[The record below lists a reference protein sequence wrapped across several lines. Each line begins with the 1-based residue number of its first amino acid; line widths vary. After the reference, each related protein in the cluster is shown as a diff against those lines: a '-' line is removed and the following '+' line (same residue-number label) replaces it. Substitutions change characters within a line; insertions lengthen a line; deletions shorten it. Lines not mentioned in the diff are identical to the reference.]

1 MAKKKKQSSPI
12 ATGGGGYHFESH
24 VQASF
29 VVLMLTGGYA
39 PCLPCWPI
47 VEIKLQGKIDG
58 YETDDIIVFTEESN
72 TKQQCKLIGQIKRS
86 IAINKSDHQFGEV
99 IQAAWSDFN
108 NPKIF
113 TQKKDVIALIT
124 GPLSAT
130 DSKNVLWL
138 LNQARRTK
146 NANDFFRDVEMAN
159 FSPSQSTQKLAII
172 QHHLKIANSNLD
184 VSRDELYCFL
194 KHFYI
199 LSYDLGNEFGVVL
212 SLLHSHISQFHEKY
226 PDWIWPIAVDTVQN
240 FNQSAGTITRSNLP
254 ESLTKAFEK
263 VPVVTI
269 PEELKATQ
277 NEPKLDWAQHLD
289 SSFLAVAILL
299 GSWQD
304 RNENDCD
311 AVSQLLGINYYEWVN
326 KAREILHSANSP
338 LSLNNGV
345 WKVVNRAQL
354 WSILGSR
361 LLDQDLENFRSIVI
375 SILKEPEPALELT
388 ADKRHTALFRGS
400 ELKYSRTLR
409 EGISEGLAI
418 LGSQSEACTYCS
430 LGKGKT
436 ISSSIV
442 QELLFDTDWI
452 SWGSLNDLLP
462 NLAESAPDTFLDAL
476 EFATQQSP
484 SPFDMLLKQES
495 DGLTGANYLTGTLWA
510 LEALAWEDSNLI
522 RICVVL
528 AELANRDPG
537 GRGGNRPSNSLLTI
551 LLPWFPQTLAPA
563 TKRKVAVEKVVDE
576 YPDIGWNLIIQL
588 IPGQHQTSSGS
599 YKPRW
604 RKTIPDDFEGTV
616 TQEEFWAQASFHA
629 DFAVDAAGRDTD
641 RLCVLI
647 DNFENFPKPA
657 FSKILEVL
665 SSQWI
670 KELSEEDR
678 LPIWK
683 HLISFTN
690 KHKRYSDAEWALPN
704 RIITPIEDI
713 ARQLAPTDPLNFYE
727 PLFSEKDFELYE
739 EDGDWEEQQSK
750 LNKRREDA
758 VVEIVER
765 HGIRGIVEFA
775 ETVSSPNLVGHFL
788 GAVVNED
795 IEQELLP
802 DLLNSTNS
810 NLKSLSSGFVW
821 RRHHLQGWGWSDNLD
836 KSKWTREQI
845 GQFLAFLPFTSA
857 TWARCT
863 EWIGEHSEE
872 YWHRAQVNPYQI
884 EGDITLAVNQL
895 IEYGRP
901 HAAIDCLNGMRH
913 AKKSINTD
921 HCVQALLAATSSSEP
936 SHAMSRYN
944 IVELIKYLQKADDIR
959 DEDLLAI
966 EWAYIPFL
974 DSHNK
979 AAPRL
984 LEKKLAN
991 DPDFFCEVIRLLY
1004 RPKHH
1009 EKPVKKISEKH
1020 QAKVINAWRL
1030 LRNWNVVPGTTH
1042 GVEFDQRLFNEWF
1055 DKVKE
1060 SCSNSGHLEIALI
1073 NIGKVLINA
1082 PADTDG
1088 LWIDKTVAKVLDGR
1102 EMQDLREGYSTG
1114 VFNSRGAHWV
1124 DPTGKPEKELADKF
1138 RAKAEEVETASFH
1151 RFAKSLRDLAD
1162 GYDEQAAQIVAR
1174 HKNREDYV

>member
-1 MAKKKKQSSPI
+1 MTKKKKQSSPI

-58 YETDDIIVFTEESN
+58 YDTDDIIVFTEESN

-86 IAINKSDHQFGEV
+86 IVITKSDHQFGEV

-113 TQKKDVIALIT
+113 TPKKDVIALIT

-146 NANDFFRDVEMAN
+146 NVSDFFRDVEEAN
-159 FSPSQSTQKLAII
+159 FSPPQCLQKLKVI
-172 QHHLKIANSNLD
+172 QHHLKVANSDRD
-184 VSRDELYCFL
+184 VSRDELYNFL

-226 PDWIWPIAVDTVQN
+226 PDWIWPTAINTVQN

-254 ESLTKAFEK
+254 NSLTKAFEK
-263 VPVVTI
+263 APVVKI
-269 PEELKATQ
+269 PEELKTTQ
-277 NEPKLDWAQHLD
+277 NEPSVDWTHHPD
-289 SSFLAVAILL
+289 STFLALAILL

-304 RNENDCD
+304 RNENDCG
-311 AVSQLLGINYYEWVN
+311 AVSQLLGISYGEWVK
-326 KAREILHSANSP
+326 KAREILHSAGSP

-345 WKVVNRAQL
+345 WKVVNRAEL
-354 WSILGSR
+354 WSKLGFR
-361 LLDQDLENFRSIVI
+361 IIDQDLDNFKSITI
-375 SILKEPEPALELT
+375 SILKEPNPTLELP
-388 ADKRHTALFRGS
+388 ADKRHTALFRAD
-400 ELKYSRTLR
+400 ELTYSHVLR

-418 LGSQSEACTYCS
+418 LGSQSEACTFCS
-430 LGKGKT
+430 LAKGKT
-436 ISSSIV
+436 TSSSIIR
-442 QELLFDTDWI
+442 ELLFNTDWI
-452 SWGSLNDLLP
+452 SWASLNDLLP
-462 NLAESAPDTFLDAL
+462 NLAESAPDEFLDAL
-476 EFATQQSP
+476 EQAMQQSP
-484 SPFDMLLKQES
+484 SPFDMLFRQEG
-495 DGLTGANYLTGTLWA
+495 DGFAGANYLTGTLWA
-510 LEALAWEDSNLI
+510 LEALAWEDSNLT
-522 RICVVL
+522 RVCVAL
-528 AELANRDPG
+528 AELASRDPG

-563 TKRKVAVEKVVDE
+563 TKRKAAVEKVLE
-576 YPDIGWNLIIQL
+576 EFPNIGWNLIIQL
-588 IPGQHQTSSGS
+588 LPGQHQTSSGS

-604 RKTIPDDFEGTV
+604 RKTIPDNFEGSV
-616 TQEEFWAQASFHA
+616 TQQEFWAQASFHA
-629 DFAVDAAGRDTD
+629 DFAVDAARRDTD

-647 DNFENFPKPA
+647 DNFENLPKPA
-657 FSKILEVL
+657 FSKLLGVL

-670 KELSEEDR
+670 KALPEEDR

-704 RIITPIEDI
+704 DKIRPIEDI
-713 ARQLAPTDPLNFYE
+713 AKQLAPTDPLNFYE
-727 PLFSEKDFELYE
+727 PLFSDKDFELFE
-739 EDGDWEEQQSK
+739 EDGDWEEQQKK
-750 LNKRREDA
+750 LDQRRETA
-758 VVEIVER
+758 ILEVIQK
-765 HGIRGIVEFA
+765 HGVTGIVKFA
-775 ETVSSPNLVGHFL
+775 ESVTSPKMVGHFL
-788 GAVVNED
+788 GAVDNQD
-795 IEQELLP
+795 IEQKLLP
-802 DLLNSTNS
+802 DFLGSTDS

-821 RRHHLQGWGWSDNLD
+821 RRHNLQGWEWSDSLD
-836 KSKWTREQI
+836 KSKWTREQV
-845 GQFLAFLPFTSA
+845 GQFLAVLPFTST
-857 TWARCT
+857 TWARCD
-863 EWIGEHSEE
+863 EWLGVHSEE
-872 YWHRAQVNPYQI
+872 YWQRVHANPYQT
-884 EGDITLAVNQL
+884 EGDIALAVEQL
-895 IEYGRP
+895 IKYGRP

-913 AKKSINTD
+913 AKKSINTQL
-921 HCVQALLAATSSSEP
+921 CVKALLAATSSSEP

-944 IVELIKYLQKADDIR
+944 IVELIKYLQKVDDIS
-959 DEDLLAI
+959 DDDLFAI
-966 EWAYIPFL
+966 EWAYIPLL

-984 LEKKLAN
+984 LENKLAN

-1004 RPKHH
+1004 RPKHQ
-1009 EKPVKKISEKH
+1009 ERTAKKHSEKH
-1020 QAKVINAWRL
+1020 QAKVINAWRF

-1042 GVEFDQRLFNEWF
+1042 DGGFDHRLFNKWF

-1060 SCSNSGHLEIALI
+1060 SCSNSGHLEVALI

-1082 PADTDG
+1082 PVDTDD
-1088 LWIDKTVAKVLDGR
+1088 LWIDKTIAKALDGR

-1114 VFNSRGAHWV
+1114 IFNSRGAHWV
-1124 DPTGKPEKELADKF
+1124 DPTGRPEKELADSF
-1138 RAKAEEVETASFH
+1138 RTKADEVETAGFH

-1162 GYDEQAAQIVAR
+1162 GYDEQAAHIVAR
-1174 HKNREDYV
+1174 NKDRED